1 MRAVCSLLVSE
12 DQTRWIVNND
22 DDDGGGDDDDDDDDD
37 DDFFRR
43 FTPLSLGS
51 VRFTNVY

>member
-22 DDDGGGDDDDDDDDD
+22 DDDGGGDDDDDDD
-37 DDFFRR
+37 FFRR

-51 VRFTNVY
+51 ARFTNVY

>member
-22 DDDGGGDDDDDDDDD
+22 DDDGGDVMMMMMMT
-37 DDFFRR
+37 F
-43 FTPLSLGS
+43 LGALP
-51 VRFTNVY
+51 RCH

>member
-37 DDFFRR
+37 DFFRR
-43 FTPLSLGS
+43 LTPLSLGS